1 MPGIKVLDA
10 TWRKV
15 DQVKCHSDQN
25 KRDHVVAKG
34 VWEIAKTITIGCVV
48 LLTCTF
54 TEIYLLMSTECVWS
68 NLSGIQ
74 IFAGNRNENGMYL
87 YVC

>member
-25 KRDHVVAKG
+25 KRDHVVARG
-34 VWEIAKTITIGCVV
+34 VWEIAKTITIGCMVPS
-48 LLTCTF
+48 TCTF
-54 TEIYLLMSTECVWS
+54 TRFIYWCLL
-68 NLSGIQ
+68 N
-74 IFAGNRNENGMYL
+74 
-87 YVC
+87 VCEATYHVLRS